1 MAVNLEMG
9 VDLSSFNSGINQAKA
24 QISAFNATLKFA
36 ESSFKATGDA
46 EAAMITKTQA
56 LNGKLQAQ
64 KSMIQQYAKALEDMK
79 KSGVDETSESY
90 LKLQRQMILA
100 QSSMQ
105 DTQAALNGL
114 NASQQEAATSADK
127 LTQSVQGISKKVSLD
142 QIIGGIDRITDGME
156 RAAQRVVQF
165 GQKLWDT
172 IMDSARRA
180 DDTAT
185 MAEMY
190 GIDLQE
196 FKKMQALVAQGL
208 DTSVETIL
216 ASQSKLKKGIGQG
229 SKDTLEALREFGLLY
244 ESGKGAETFI
254 TEDTLQI
261 MWDAGQA
268 IMALGDSVEAEA
280 KQESMAQ
287 ALFGK
292 SWKELVPLFDKYK
305 TVDEYRAAL
314 NGVSVSSEEATL
326 NAAELAD
333 KVSALQNSW
342 TQLKDEIIGQVAP
355 GLTQA
360 AGALDSVLNTILE
373 YLQTEEGKEMLNKLG
388 ESVAGLFDDLTKI
401 NPEDVVNNFVTVF
414 DKLVSGLEWLSKNWS
429 GVETGLI
436 ALGSAFAGLKI
447 AEGVLEF
454 VRIINGLSGL
464 TGIGGSGGGLGGV
477 LKSITGGGSASLT
490 AILTAAL
497 KASLPVLGTITVAT
511 LAITAATVL
520 LGGSFNSS
528 DVLRQAAERGK
539 KDQEELNKFN
549 EEVAS
554 KSDNEELKEAH
565 KILSDYIVPQANTT
579 GLEELVDLQEFA
591 RRYVA
596 FMRDFAD
603 DDLMDKVSDIVF
615 EKGDEFADSFMSA
628 MEKVLANENDYT
640 GESQQQVVDMVTE
653 LMYAVRQQM
662 QNEVLKVKLEPDVT
676 GLQAGLNA
684 VTFSANATL
693 NLASGGLA
701 ALLAGHSYANGI
713 SYVPDTRLALLHP
726 GETVTPAREV
736 ASRNFS
742 SNLYVESMIM
752 NNGTDAAGLASAMAA
767 AQRRTMSGY
776 GS

>member
-9 VDLSSFNSGINQAKA
+9 VDLSSFNSGISQAKA
-24 QISAFNATLKFA
+24 QISSFNATLKFA

-46 EAAMITKTQA
+46 EAAMVTKTNA

-64 KSMIQQYAKALEDMK
+64 KNMIQQYAKALEEMK

-90 LKLQRQMILA
+90 MKLQRQMILA
-100 QSSMQ
+100 QASMQ
-105 DTQAALNGL
+105 DTQATLNGL
-114 NASQQEAATSADK
+114 NESQQQAATSADK

-156 RAAQRVVQF
+156 RAAQKVVQF
-165 GQKLWDT
+165 GKQLWDT

-196 FKKMQALVAQGL
+196 YKRMQALVAQGL

-254 TEDTLQI
+254 TEDVLQI
-261 MWDAGQA
+261 MWDAGEA

-287 ALFGK
+287 ALFGR
-292 SWKELVPLFDKYK
+292 SWKELVPLFNKYK
-305 TVDEYRAAL
+305 TVDEYRSAL
-314 NGVSVSSEEATL
+314 DGVAVSSEEATL

-342 TQLKDEIIGQVAP
+342 TQLKDEIIGKVAP
-355 GLTQA
+355 GLT
-360 AGALDSVLNTILE
+360 AGADALNNVLNTILE
-373 YLQTEEGKEMLNKLG
+373 YLQKPEGQEMLNKLG
-388 ESVAGLFDDLTKI
+388 ERVAGLFDDLSKV

-414 DKLVSGLEWLSKNWS
+414 DKLVSGLEWLSKNWG

-436 ALGSAFAGLKI
+436 ALGSAFGGLKI

-454 VRIINGLSGL
+454 LRLINGAKGL
-464 TGIGGSGGGLGGV
+464 FGGSGGSGVGGTATGLGIGKYLASGAGV
-477 LKSITGGGSASLT
+477 AVTTAASTVGSAVAPYVGPLAAVPMVVEDQTMLGLTLRNGGSFDEALQAEGAAIEQAAKNAKNAWLDWFDDIVNVPKSLAQVVWKDLFGGDSNPGDWSSENGDDWSVKVKPEAVDGSSELISEQIGAVTVPVIPVVTGGG
-490 AILTAAL
+490 
-497 KASLPVLGTITVAT
+497 G
-511 LAITAATVL
+511 
-520 LGGSFNSS
+520 GGSVSS
-528 DVLRQAAERGK
+528 
-539 KDQEELNKFN
+539 
-549 EEVAS
+549 S
-554 KSDNEELKEAH
+554 
-565 KILSDYIVPQANTT
+565 
-579 GLEELVDLQEFA
+579 
-591 RRYVA
+591 
-596 FMRDFAD
+596 
-603 DDLMDKVSDIVF
+603 
-615 EKGDEFADSFMSA
+615 
-628 MEKVLANENDYT
+628 
-640 GESQQQVVDMVTE
+640 
-653 LMYAVRQQM
+653 
-662 QNEVLKVKLEPDVT
+662 
-676 GLQAGLNA
+676 
-684 VTFSANATL
+684 
-693 NLASGGLA
+693 SGGGTGFVSWDPGPA
-701 ALLAGHSYANGI
+701 GMLLRGRMYANGI
-713 SYVPDTRLALLHP
+713 WDVPDTRLALLHP
-726 GETVTPAREV
+726 GEQVRPARDV

>member
-46 EAAMITKTQA
+46 EAAMISKTTA

-100 QSSMQ
+100 QASMN

-156 RAAQRVVQF
+156 RAAQKVVQF
-165 GQKLWDT
+165 GEKLWNT

-208 DTSVETIL
+208 DTSVDTIL
-216 ASQSKLKKGIGQG
+216 ASQAKLKKGIGQG

-268 IMALGDSVEAEA
+268 IMALGNSVEAEA

-373 YLQTEEGKEMLNKLG
+373 YLQTEEGKEMLTKLG
-388 ESVAGLFDDLTKI
+388 ESVSGLFDDLTKI
-401 NPEDVVNNFVTVF
+401 NPENVVNNFVTVF

-429 GVETGLI
+429 GVQTGLI
-436 ALGSAFAGLKI
+436 ALGSAFAGLRV

-454 VRIINGLSGL
+454 LRLINGAKGLFGGSG
-464 TGIGGSGGGLGGV
+464 GAGGSGGGGDV
-477 LKSITGGGSASLT
+477 TTVTGGGGIWKKAVTGLT
-490 AILTAAL
+490 ALASKAGTTLTAADPTGL
-497 KASLPVLGTITVAT
+497 TAMILPALGDLTAGGQIIRDGGTVAEA
-511 LAITAATVL
+511 LQAEGGAI
-520 LGGSFNSS
+520 G
-528 DVLRQAAERGK
+528 QAAENAK
-539 KDQEELNKFN
+539 NAWLDWF
-549 EEVAS
+549 
-554 KSDNEELKEAH
+554 D
-565 KILSDYIVPQANTT
+565 
-579 GLEELVDLQEFA
+579 
-591 RRYVA
+591 
-596 FMRDFAD
+596 
-603 DDLMDKVSDIVF
+603 DIVNVPKSLAQSVWKEVF
-615 EKGDEFADSFMSA
+615 GGDNNPGDWSS
-628 MEKVLANENDYT
+628 ENGDDW
-640 GESQQQVVDMVTE
+640 SV
-653 LMYAVRQQM
+653 
-662 QNEVLKVKLEPDVT
+662 KVKPEAVDGSSALISEQIGAVTVPVIPVVT
-676 GLQAGLNA
+676 GGGGGGS
-684 VTFSANATL
+684 VSSS
-693 NLASGGLA
+693 SGGGRGFVTWDPGPA
-701 ALLAGHSYANGI
+701 GMLLRGRMYANGI
-713 SYVPDTRLALLHP
+713 WDVPDTRLALLHP
-726 GETVTPAREV
+726 GEQVRPAREV

>member
-46 EAAMITKTQA
+46 EAAMITKTNA

-90 LKLQRQMILA
+90 LKLQRQMVLA
-100 QSSMQ
+100 QASMQ

-156 RAAQRVVQF
+156 RAAQKVVHF
-165 GQKLWDT
+165 GQQLWDT

-196 FKKMQALVAQGL
+196 FKRMQALVAQGL

-268 IMALGDSVEAEA
+268 IMALGNSVEAEA

-360 AGALDSVLNTILE
+360 AGALDSVLNTILK
-373 YLQTEEGKEMLNKLG
+373 YLQTEEGKEMLTKLG
-388 ESVAGLFDDLTKI
+388 ESVSGLFDDLTKI

-414 DKLVSGLEWLSKNWS
+414 DKLVSGLEWLSKNWG
-429 GVETGLI
+429 GVESGLI
-436 ALGSAFAGLKI
+436 ALGGAFAGLKV
-447 AEGVLEF
+447 AQGVLEF
-454 VRIINGLSGL
+454 LRLINGAKGL
-464 TGIGGSGGGLGGV
+464 FGGSGGAGVAGTITSAFSSVGGKLVMNGIESTIGTSIGSAVANALTSTPLTVAIAAASIAAIAHGVYMAVNNKDPVQAGFESLGYDPKTAEKMAQEQKEAVWKAHGAFDIEANREVTERIKHGLLTGDWNWTKEPVEIPAETVVPEDENAKIAEQIGAV
-477 LKSITGGGSASLT
+477 TVPVIPVVTGGG
-490 AILTAAL
+490 
-497 KASLPVLGTITVAT
+497 G
-511 LAITAATVL
+511 
-520 LGGSFNSS
+520 GGSVSS
-528 DVLRQAAERGK
+528 
-539 KDQEELNKFN
+539 
-549 EEVAS
+549 S
-554 KSDNEELKEAH
+554 
-565 KILSDYIVPQANTT
+565 
-579 GLEELVDLQEFA
+579 
-591 RRYVA
+591 
-596 FMRDFAD
+596 
-603 DDLMDKVSDIVF
+603 
-615 EKGDEFADSFMSA
+615 
-628 MEKVLANENDYT
+628 
-640 GESQQQVVDMVTE
+640 
-653 LMYAVRQQM
+653 
-662 QNEVLKVKLEPDVT
+662 
-676 GLQAGLNA
+676 
-684 VTFSANATL
+684 
-693 NLASGGLA
+693 SGGGTGFVSWDPGPA
-701 ALLAGHSYANGI
+701 GMLLRGRMYANGI
-713 SYVPDTRLALLHP
+713 WNVPDTRLALLHP
-726 GETVTPAREV
+726 GEQVRPARDV

>member
-24 QISAFNATLKFA
+24 QINAFNATLKFA

-46 EAAMITKTQA
+46 EAAMISKTNA

-64 KSMIQQYAKALEDMK
+64 KSMIQQYAKALDDMK

-100 QSSMQ
+100 QASMQ

-114 NASQQEAATSADK
+114 NESQQQAATSADK

-156 RAAQRVVQF
+156 RAAQKVVQF
-165 GQKLWDT
+165 GKQLWDT

-196 FKKMQALVAQGL
+196 FKRMQALVAQGL

-244 ESGKGAETFI
+244 ESGKGAKTFI

-268 IMALGDSVEAEA
+268 IMALGNSVEAEA

-287 ALFGK
+287 ALFGR
-292 SWKELVPLFDKYK
+292 SWKELVPLFNKYK
-305 TVDEYRAAL
+305 TVDEYRSAL
-314 NGVSVSSEEATL
+314 DGVAVSSEEATL

-342 TQLKDEIIGQVAP
+342 TQLKDEIIGKVAP
-355 GLTQA
+355 GLT
-360 AGALDSVLNTILE
+360 AGADALNNVLNTILE
-373 YLQTEEGKEMLNKLG
+373 YLQKPEGQEMLNKLG
-388 ESVAGLFDDLTKI
+388 ESVAGLFDDLSKV

-414 DKLVSGLEWLSKNWS
+414 DKLVSGLEWLSKNWG
-429 GVETGLI
+429 GVEAGLI

-454 VRIINGLSGL
+454 LRLINGAKGL
-464 TGIGGSGGGLGGV
+464 FGGSGGAGVGGTATGLGLGKYLASGAGAAV
-477 LKSITGGGSASLT
+477 ATVGTSIAPYIGPLAAIPAVAEDHTMLGRTLRNGGT
-490 AILTAAL
+490 VEEAL
-497 KASLPVLGTITVAT
+497 KAEGDAIEQAAKNAQDAWASWADDIINVPKRLAQAVWKDLFGGGESNPGDWSGENGDDWSVKVKPVAEEGSAEQIAEQVGTVVIPAT
-511 LAITAATVL
+511 LDWRPSYMQGYPQQAPGF
-520 LGGSFNSS
+520 GG
-528 DVLRQAAERGK
+528 
-539 KDQEELNKFN
+539 
-549 EEVAS
+549 
-554 KSDNEELKEAH
+554 H
-565 KILSDYIVPQANTT
+565 
-579 GLEELVDLQEFA
+579 
-591 RRYVA
+591 
-596 FMRDFAD
+596 
-603 DDLMDKVSDIVF
+603 
-615 EKGDEFADSFMSA
+615 
-628 MEKVLANENDYT
+628 
-640 GESQQQVVDMVTE
+640 
-653 LMYAVRQQM
+653 
-662 QNEVLKVKLEPDVT
+662 
-676 GLQAGLNA
+676 
-684 VTFSANATL
+684 
-693 NLASGGLA
+693 
-701 ALLAGHSYANGI
+701 ANGLPF
-713 SYVPDTRLALLHP
+713 VPYDGYLAMLHK
-726 GETVTPAREV
+726 GEAVVPARDV
-736 ASRNFS
+736 SSRNFS

>member
-24 QISAFNATLKFA
+24 QINAFNATLKFA

-46 EAAMITKTQA
+46 EAAMISKTNA

-64 KSMIQQYAKALEDMK
+64 KNMIQQYAKALEDMK

-100 QSSMQ
+100 QASMQ

-114 NASQQEAATSADK
+114 NESQQQAATSADK

-287 ALFGK
+287 ALFGR

-414 DKLVSGLEWLSKNWS
+414 DKLVSGLEWLSKNWG
-429 GVETGLI
+429 GVQTGLI
-436 ALGSAFAGLKI
+436 ALGSAFAGLKV

-454 VRIINGLSGL
+454 LRLINGAKGLFGGSG
-464 TGIGGSGGGLGGV
+464 GAGGSGGGGDV
-477 LKSITGGGSASLT
+477 TTVTGGGGIWKKALTGLT
-490 AILTAAL
+490 ALASKAGTTLTAADPTGLTAMIPTALGDLTAGGQIIRDGGTVEEAL
-497 KASLPVLGTITVAT
+497 KAEGD
-511 LAITAATVL
+511 AIE
-520 LGGSFNSS
+520 
-528 DVLRQAAERGK
+528 QAAKNAQDAWASWADDIINVPKRLAQAVWKDLFGEGESNPGDWSGENGDDWSFKVKPEAVDGSSALISEQIGAVTVPVIPVVTGGGGGMSSSSGGGRGFVTWDPGPAGMLLRGK
-539 KDQEELNKFN
+539 
-549 EEVAS
+549 
-554 KSDNEELKEAH
+554 
-565 KILSDYIVPQANTT
+565 
-579 GLEELVDLQEFA
+579 
-591 RRYVA
+591 
-596 FMRDFAD
+596 M
-603 DDLMDKVSDIVF
+603 
-615 EKGDEFADSFMSA
+615 
-628 MEKVLANENDYT
+628 
-640 GESQQQVVDMVTE
+640 
-653 LMYAVRQQM
+653 
-662 QNEVLKVKLEPDVT
+662 
-676 GLQAGLNA
+676 
-684 VTFSANATL
+684 
-693 NLASGGLA
+693 
-701 ALLAGHSYANGI
+701 YANGI
-713 SYVPDTRLALLHP
+713 WDVPDTRLALLHP
-726 GETVTPAREV
+726 GEQVRPAREV

>member
-1 MAVNLEMG
+1 MAVNVKLG
-9 VDLSSFNSGINQAKA
+9 VDLGSFNSNINEAKA
-24 QISAFNATLKFA
+24 QIKSFDAALKFA
-36 ESSFKATGDA
+36 ASSFKATGDA
-46 EAAMITKTQA
+46 EAAMTTKTNA
-56 LNGKLQAQ
+56 LNGKLSAQ
-64 KSMIQQYAKALEDMK
+64 KNMVQQYANALQQMQ
-79 KSGVDETSESY
+79 KSGVDPMSASY
-90 LKLQRQMILA
+90 QKLQAQMLNA
-100 QSSMQ
+100 QAAMM
-105 DTQAALNGL
+105 DTQAELNGL
-114 NASQQEAATSADK
+114 DASQQKAATSADK

-156 RAAQRVVQF
+156 RAAKKVAQF
-165 GQKLWDT
+165 GKELWDT

-196 FKKMQALVAQGL
+196 FKRMQALVAQGL
-208 DTSVETIL
+208 DTSVDTIL
-216 ASQSKLKKGIGQG
+216 ASQAKLKKGIGQG

-268 IMALGDSVEAEA
+268 IMALGNSVEAEA

-342 TQLKDEIIGQVAP
+342 TQLKDEIIGKVAP
-355 GLTQA
+355 GLT
-360 AGALDSVLNTILE
+360 AGADALNNVLNTILE
-373 YLQTEEGKEMLNKLG
+373 YLQKPEGQEMLNKLG
-388 ESVAGLFDDLTKI
+388 ESVAGLFDDLSKV

-414 DKLVSGLEWLSKNWS
+414 DKLVSGLEWLSKNWG
-429 GVETGLI
+429 GVQTGLI
-436 ALGSAFAGLKI
+436 ALGSAFAGLRV

-454 VRIINGLSGL
+454 LRLINGAKGLFGGSG
-464 TGIGGSGGGLGGV
+464 GSGGSGGGGDV
-477 LKSITGGGSASLT
+477 TTVTGGGGIWKKAVTGLT
-490 AILTAAL
+490 ALASKAGTTLTAADPTGL
-497 KASLPVLGTITVAT
+497 TAMILPALGDLTTGGQIIRDGGTVAEA
-511 LAITAATVL
+511 LQAEGGAI
-520 LGGSFNSS
+520 G
-528 DVLRQAAERGK
+528 QAAENAK
-539 KDQEELNKFN
+539 NAWLDWF
-549 EEVAS
+549 
-554 KSDNEELKEAH
+554 D
-565 KILSDYIVPQANTT
+565 
-579 GLEELVDLQEFA
+579 
-591 RRYVA
+591 
-596 FMRDFAD
+596 
-603 DDLMDKVSDIVF
+603 DIVNVPKSLAQSVWKEVF
-615 EKGDEFADSFMSA
+615 GGDNNPGDWSS
-628 MEKVLANENDYT
+628 ENGDDW
-640 GESQQQVVDMVTE
+640 SV
-653 LMYAVRQQM
+653 
-662 QNEVLKVKLEPDVT
+662 KVKPEAVDGSSALISEQIGAVTVPVIPVVT
-676 GLQAGLNA
+676 GGGGGGS
-684 VTFSANATL
+684 VSSS
-693 NLASGGLA
+693 SGGGRGFVTWDPGPA
-701 ALLAGHSYANGI
+701 GMLLRGRMYANGI
-713 SYVPDTRLALLHP
+713 WDVPDTRLALLHP
-726 GETVTPAREV
+726 GEQVRPARDV

>member
-46 EAAMITKTQA
+46 EAAMISKTTA

-100 QSSMQ
+100 QASMN

-156 RAAQRVVQF
+156 RAAQKVVQF
-165 GQKLWDT
+165 GEKLWNT

-208 DTSVETIL
+208 DTSVDTIL
-216 ASQSKLKKGIGQG
+216 ASQAKLKKGIGQG

-268 IMALGDSVEAEA
+268 IMALGNSVEAEA

-342 TQLKDEIIGQVAP
+342 TQLKDEIIGKVAP
-355 GLTQA
+355 GLT
-360 AGALDSVLNTILE
+360 AGADALNNVLNTILE
-373 YLQTEEGKEMLNKLG
+373 YLQKPEGQEMLNKLG
-388 ESVAGLFDDLTKI
+388 ESVAGLFDDLSKV

-414 DKLVSGLEWLSKNWS
+414 DKLVSGLEWLSKNWG
-429 GVETGLI
+429 GVQTGLI
-436 ALGSAFAGLKI
+436 ALGSAFAGLRV

-454 VRIINGLSGL
+454 LRLINGAKGLFGGSG
-464 TGIGGSGGGLGGV
+464 GAGGSGGGGDV
-477 LKSITGGGSASLT
+477 TTVTGGGGIWKKAVTGLT
-490 AILTAAL
+490 ALASKAGTTLTAADPTGL
-497 KASLPVLGTITVAT
+497 TAMILPALGDLTAGGQIIRDGGTVAEA
-511 LAITAATVL
+511 LQAEGGAI
-520 LGGSFNSS
+520 G
-528 DVLRQAAERGK
+528 QAAENAK
-539 KDQEELNKFN
+539 NAWLDWF
-549 EEVAS
+549 
-554 KSDNEELKEAH
+554 D
-565 KILSDYIVPQANTT
+565 
-579 GLEELVDLQEFA
+579 
-591 RRYVA
+591 
-596 FMRDFAD
+596 
-603 DDLMDKVSDIVF
+603 DIVNVPKSLAQSVWKEVF
-615 EKGDEFADSFMSA
+615 GGDNNPGDWSS
-628 MEKVLANENDYT
+628 ENGDDW
-640 GESQQQVVDMVTE
+640 SV
-653 LMYAVRQQM
+653 
-662 QNEVLKVKLEPDVT
+662 KVKPEAVDGSSALISEQIGAVTVPVIPVVT
-676 GLQAGLNA
+676 GGGGGGS
-684 VTFSANATL
+684 VSSS
-693 NLASGGLA
+693 SGGGRGFVTWDPGPA
-701 ALLAGHSYANGI
+701 GMLLRGRMYANGI
-713 SYVPDTRLALLHP
+713 WDVPDTRLALLHP
-726 GETVTPAREV
+726 GEQVRPAREV